1 MKMAYFWKD
10 SKKEADWNKGLGQ
23 LQKMTFEMRIELRIC
38 RIANNR
44 LRSSDKP
51 LKLMRRKMA

>member
-1 MKMAYFWKD
+1 MKTANFWKD
-10 SKKEADWNKGLGQ
+10 SNKEANWNKGLGQ
-23 LQKMTFEMRIELRIC
+23 LQKITFEMRIGLRIC

-44 LRSSDKP
+44 LRSNNKS